1 MERRDFFK
9 RLGFAGA
16 AVAVAPQILAEIAP
30 QSDAIAG
37 EELVVRTP
45 DGREIPCKSFSM
57 EIRETP
63 ARGGIYLGDDCVFKI
78 YDWSLD
84 IERPIIDVSRDPRY
98 STPENPV
105 PPWKEYAGGPPS
117 ASITGAG
124 AIVTE
129 FVPFDMS
136 SPLRVVLFAS
146 DCVYS
151 AEGYITSLIYDAG
164 IGEQISGSLE
174 FKISGEITRTEA

>member
-16 AVAVAPQILAEIAP
+16 AVAVAPQILAEIQP
-30 QSDAIAG
+30 QKDAIAG
-37 EELVVRTP
+37 EELIVKTP
-45 DGREIPCKSFSM
+45 DGREIPCKSFTM
-57 EIRETP
+57 DILDTP

-84 IERPIIDVSRDPRY
+84 IERPVIDVTPDPRF
-98 STPENPV
+98 SPKPV
-105 PPWKEYAGGPPS
+105 LFKEYARGPAS
-117 ASITGAG
+117 ASITGSG
-124 AIVTE
+124 CIVDD
-129 FVPFDMS
+129 FIPFDTANL
-136 SPLRVVLFAS
+136 LRVVLFAP

-151 AEGYITSLIYDAG
+151 AEGMITALSYDVPLGGRIEHA
-164 IGEQISGSLE
+164 LE